1 MAISEKTRNPIL
13 TIVMPFFNKKEL
25 VIQMV
30 DSILSNSFTNWEL
43 LAIDDGSAEEDAAL
57 LQERYKNES
66 RILFSKR
73 NVQPK
78 GAQTCRNLGLEK
90 ARGIYVCFFDSDDFV
105 MPFCLKQRVDFLD
118 CHQELDFAVFPSG
131 TLENDIFSEAAST
144 SVYGYPVF
152 HDDIKQFA
160 RRKLPFIVWNNI
172 YRTASLRN
180 MNANWDFHLL
190 SLQDADFNLQT
201 LLHGLKYDYA
211 LAKPDYGYRISSTET
226 SISKELYEERH
237 FKSHIYATNKYFESV
252 QGLYGHKYDYSL
264 YLGALYIYNKIFT
277 NGINFKFAHLLAD
290 TVKSHSKFYGNLLMG
305 QIFISQY
312 LGKLFPPKRAR
323 QIPMAC
329 YLIWRYFTDVKTRQ
343 SITTL
348 IRYYTNKN

>member
-1 MAISEKTRNPIL
+1 MAISETTGNPTL

-25 VIQMV
+25 VEQMV

-43 LAIDDGSAEEDAAL
+43 LAVDDGSAEEDAASL
-57 LQERYKNES
+57 RERYKNES
-66 RILFSKR
+66 RILFLKR

-78 GAQTCRNLGLEK
+78 GAQTCRNIGLEK
-90 ARGIYVCFFDSDDFV
+90 ARGDYIVFFDSDDYV
-105 MPFCLKQRVDFLD
+105 KPFCLKQRMEFLN

-131 TLENDIFSEAAST
+131 TLENSEFRETAST

-180 MNANWDFHLL
+180 MKANWDSHLL
-190 SLQDADFNLQT
+190 SLQDADFNMQA

-211 LAKPDYGYRISSTET
+211 PAKPDYGYRIGSTGT

-252 QGLYGHKYDYSL
+252 QGHYGHKYDYSL

-277 NGINFKFAHLLAD
+277 NGINFKYAHLLAN
-290 TVKSHSKFYGNLLMG
+290 TVKSHSNIYGNLLKS

-312 LGKLFPPKRAR
+312 LGKLLPPKRAR

-329 YLIWRYFTDVKTRQ
+329 YLIWRYFTDVRTRQ

-348 IRYYTNKN
+348 SRYYANKN